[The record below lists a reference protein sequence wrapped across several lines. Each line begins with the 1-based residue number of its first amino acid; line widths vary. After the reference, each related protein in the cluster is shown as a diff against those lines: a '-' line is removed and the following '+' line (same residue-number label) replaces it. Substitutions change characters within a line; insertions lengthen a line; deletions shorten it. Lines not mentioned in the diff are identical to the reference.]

1 MVNKLVLKL
10 RNLNIFL
17 STQRTEKL
25 EFQDSYKIT
34 ADSKEIEEKP
44 LLNALLYYLEIEN
57 KSFIRRLKKLLAKIL
72 ELCLKLFLKLLFNQ
86 RWEVEV
92 VVVEE
97 VTEVEEVTM
106 EEIVEEWWINQFS
119 AIFLNKLLL
128 KLVTNFGLSRDQKDF
143 PLTRCSLVLMS
154 SITPV
159 KAKSQLLDSVPL
171 WTDSLQN
178 MLLFLM
184 LKKSWV
190 KKSCTQLES

>member
-1 MVNKLVLKL
+1 VVNKLVLKL

-86 RWEVEV
+86 R
-92 VVVEE
+92 
-97 VTEVEEVTM
+97 
-106 EEIVEEWWINQFS
+106 
-119 AIFLNKLLL
+119 
-128 KLVTNFGLSRDQKDF
+128 
-143 PLTRCSLVLMS
+143 
-154 SITPV
+154 
-159 KAKSQLLDSVPL
+159 
-171 WTDSLQN
+171 
-178 MLLFLM
+178 
-184 LKKSWV
+184 
-190 KKSCTQLES
+190 